1 MDVSSNDGSID
12 SDTHRLHVVGGRVMD
27 RSDRIRDRLLCCAPK
42 FLLHMFACLWNNCI
56 GKVADAWAKVSNWGK
71 CIMLFAL
78 ACVPLAVIMAQG
90 RDQEAARQRELAK
103 YGASN
108 YLGYSAQSLEPAMIF
123 EINRH
128 GARAPYFDNKMAL
141 DGYTVALEMLTPMGM
156 RQRSLLG
163 RYGWTKYKRFL
174 GLTKPQHRVLFENED
189 EIIELHDDDDALHE
203 QEELE
208 EDNEI
213 VFNGRNLRTIKHNNP
228 NRPMHRVKRE
238 PNETMFEKLHRP
250 LFDKLNT
257 RSLVPGAEEI
267 FVHSTDVYR
276 TIQSAYAEL
285 TGLLGMWQGHGQIKK
300 LSKAQASPENL
311 SHMQQSIPFKV
322 RRAYRIDYELGE
334 KAIVDGFIGVPV
346 YTYMEH
352 PDRMSETDSLDTTAC
367 SFAAEAETYLGR
379 KDSSYGKH
387 NELVS
392 RLNESVSNAL
402 NLTDD
407 ERTHMDF
414 YNMTK
419 YTDTIFARRFEGLPI
434 YHEFTKEQLHDIFEV
449 NKWA

>member
-189 EIIELHDDDDALHE
+189 EIIELHDDDDA
-203 QEELE
+203 
-208 EDNEI
+208 
-213 VFNGRNLRTIKHNNP
+213 
-228 NRPMHRVKRE
+228 
-238 PNETMFEKLHRP
+238 
-250 LFDKLNT
+250 
-257 RSLVPGAEEI
+257 
-267 FVHSTDVYR
+267 
-276 TIQSAYAEL
+276 
-285 TGLLGMWQGHGQIKK
+285 
-300 LSKAQASPENL
+300 
-311 SHMQQSIPFKV
+311 
-322 RRAYRIDYELGE
+322 
-334 KAIVDGFIGVPV
+334 
-346 YTYMEH
+346 
-352 PDRMSETDSLDTTAC
+352 
-367 SFAAEAETYLGR
+367 
-379 KDSSYGKH
+379 
-387 NELVS
+387 
-392 RLNESVSNAL
+392 
-402 NLTDD
+402 
-407 ERTHMDF
+407 
-414 YNMTK
+414 
-419 YTDTIFARRFEGLPI
+419 
-434 YHEFTKEQLHDIFEV
+434 
-449 NKWA
+449 